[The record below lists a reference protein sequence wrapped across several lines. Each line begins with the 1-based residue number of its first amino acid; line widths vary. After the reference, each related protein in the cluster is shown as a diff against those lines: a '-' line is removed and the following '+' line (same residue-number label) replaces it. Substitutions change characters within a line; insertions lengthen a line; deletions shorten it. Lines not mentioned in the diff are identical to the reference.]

1 MGNVATARPLA
12 EAEALALEVVRL
24 LEAYCARIEV
34 LGSIRRRKPMPSDI
48 ELLAVPLFG
57 PPLTADL
64 FGQPVGDPVNLLDTR
79 VLELRT
85 AGVLGTRPDKNGRSA
100 VGPRYK
106 RLSFEGFG
114 LDLFSCFPPA
124 QFGVLSV
131 IRTGSADFSHRL
143 VTPVERGGWMPKGKW
158 IVDGALWRW
167 RVPGVEPELIP
178 TPDEE
183 TLFAQLLRPYV
194 PPPEREV
201 RR

>member
-1 MGNVATARPLA
+1 MSATTTRLPLA
-12 EAEALALEVVRL
+12 PARELAWQAMGL
-24 LEAYCARIEV
+24 LSSHCERIEI
-34 LGSIRRRKPMPSDI
+34 LGSIRRERPEIGDI

-64 FGQPVGDPVNLLDTR
+64 FGQPIGDPVNLLDTR

-85 AGVLGTRPDKNGRSA
+85 AGVLGTRPNKNGRSA

-114 LDLFSCFPPA
+114 LDLFSCLPPA
-124 QFGVLSV
+124 QYGVLSV
-131 IRTGSADFSHRL
+131 IRTGSNDFSHRL

-167 RVPGVEPELIP
+167 RVPGVEPELIE
-178 TPDEE
+178 TPEE
-183 TLFAQLLRPYV
+183 IDLFAAINREYV
-194 PPPEREV
+194 PPPQREV
-201 RR
+201 R

>member
-1 MGNVATARPLA
+1 MSTTTTRLPLA
-12 EAEALALEVVRL
+12 QARELAWQAMALLSS
-24 LEAYCARIEV
+24 YCERIEV
-34 LGSIRRRKPMPSDI
+34 LGSIRRDRPEVGDI

-57 PPLTADL
+57 PPLTGDL
-64 FGQPVGDPVNLLDTR
+64 FGQPIGDPVNLLDTR

-100 VGPRYK
+100 VGQRYK

-114 LDLFSCFPPA
+114 LDLFSCFRPA
-124 QFGVLSV
+124 QWGVLSV

-167 RVPGVEPELIP
+167 RVPGVEPELIE
-178 TPDEE
+178 TPEE
-183 TLFAQLLRPYV
+183 IHVFAAINREYI
-194 PPPEREV
+194 PPPRREV

>member
-1 MGNVATARPLA
+1 MSTTTTRLPLA
-12 EAEALALEVVRL
+12 QARELAWRAMALLSS
-24 LEAYCARIEV
+24 YCERIEV
-34 LGSIRRRKPMPSDI
+34 LGSIRRERPEVGDV

-100 VGPRYK
+100 VGPRAK

-114 LDLFSCFPPA
+114 LDLFSCFPPT
-124 QFGVLSV
+124 QWGVLSV

-201 RR
+201 RQ